1 MGKKKANSNPEPKK
15 STIAHDAIALCV
27 ITLVA
32 GFLLGLVYKVT
43 EKPIEDA
50 SLKAK
55 QEAYQTVFPD
65 AASFEASDQSEALVK
80 EKGASYEGAEITE
93 YLLAKDSSGNEIGY
107 VVSFTAKEGYG
118 GDIRLSMGIDKD
130 GAITGFEVLSNSE
143 TAGLGQNCVK
153 PAFKDQFKG
162 INADSIEWTKD
173 GKSADNQID
182 ALSGATITTKAVT
195 KGVNAALSF
204 IKQDV
209 MSAEG
214 GSADE

>member
-1 MGKKKANSNPEPKK
+1 MAKKKANSNPAPKK
-15 STIAHDAIALCV
+15 STIAHDAIALCI
-27 ITLVA
+27 ITVVA

-55 QEAYQTVFPD
+55 QEAYQTVFPE
-65 AASFEASDQSEALVK
+65 AASFEEADGASQLVE

-93 YLLAKDSSGNEIGY
+93 YLLAKDSSGNAIGY

-118 GDIRLSMGIDKD
+118 GDISLSMGIDNQ
-130 GAITGFEVLSNSE
+130 GAITGFEVISNSE

-153 PAFKDQFKG
+153 PSFKDQFKG

-195 KGVNAALSF
+195 KGANAALSF

-209 MSAEG
+209 MGQEG
-214 GSADE
+214 GSANE